1 MINEFKKIAPYIVE
15 NVKTRI
21 DDKMGDE
28 EIMKIIHHEIV
39 SFFTKQQNMF
49 VQYLSFNDDQRA
61 TFVEIM
67 YSAIAPLAK
76 QIKTNLNPVYSA
88 YVERTGK
95 TGAKNFITDA
105 Q

>member
-15 NVKTRI
+15 NVKTI
-21 DDKMGDE
+21 ATSDMSDE
-28 EIMKIIHHEIV
+28 EVMKVIHAEII
-39 SFFTKQQNMF
+39 SFFEKQQNMF
-49 VQYLSFNDDQRA
+49 IQYLTFTDDQRR

-76 QIKTNLNPVYSA
+76 EMQQTLNPLYVE

-95 TGAKNFITDA
+95 TGAKNFIINA
-105 Q
+105 